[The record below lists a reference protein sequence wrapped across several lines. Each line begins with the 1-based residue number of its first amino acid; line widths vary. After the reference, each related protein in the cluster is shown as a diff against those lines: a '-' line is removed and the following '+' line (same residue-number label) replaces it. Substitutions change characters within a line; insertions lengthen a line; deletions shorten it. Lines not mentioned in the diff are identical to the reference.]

1 MVPKT
6 KLQNQSGILKIWDQG
21 GQNTN
26 LDQVKLIDM
35 DLLSRHSIWNVLV
48 FGIVLKQTLVVQPK
62 PAVNIGSD

>member
-35 DLLSRHSIWNVLV
+35 D
-48 FGIVLKQTLVVQPK
+48 
-62 PAVNIGSD
+62 

>member
-48 FGIVLKQTLVVQPK
+48 YGIVLKQTLVVQPK